1 MEIKKFREAREE
13 MIDQPTPEATEVE
26 NQEEEQVEQQ
36 EVATTQSTEGIT
48 NPAKLNEVAV
58 SFLTERL
65 KDEYT
70 AHYFYRAAANWC
82 FNVNYKKAAAYFE
95 GEASSELEHAQG
107 LQKYMDDWNIMPQ
120 IPSAPTEH
128 NFNGLVDIINQ
139 AYKMEY
145 DLLQSYNKNSSELF
159 AQDLTTFD
167 FLQSYRQ
174 IQNQSVIEYSD
185 LLNALLLI
193 DHNNKFEVLYF
204 EQTYF

>member
-1 MEIKKFREAREE
+1 MEIKKFHEAQEE
-13 MIDQPTPEATEVE
+13 MVDQPNPEISEVE
-26 NQEEEQVEQQ
+26 TQEQETEEVVPASQVEG
-36 EVATTQSTEGIT
+36 VTD
-48 NPAKLNEVAV
+48 PAKLNQKAVAL
-58 SFLTERL
+58 LTERL

-120 IPSAPTEH
+120 IPAAPTEH
-128 NFNGLVDIINQ
+128 NFNSLVEIINQ

-145 DLLQSYNKNSSELF
+145 DLLQAYNKSSSELF
-159 AQDLTTFD
+159 TEDLTSFD